1 MPPQKLAQRGHKEH
15 SRCVHENIDARGN
28 GKPKPSSV
36 EEPFNRAAALLSD
49 SLYQLLVRATACDHA
64 IGNVSTIENSIS
76 KRPVVP
82 VRGLQASILR

>member
-1 MPPQKLAQRGHKEH
+1 MVVTRGPVSKNSRRKVPPQKLAQRGHKEH

-49 SLYQLLVRATACDHA
+49 SLYQLLVRATACDHPPSLGA
-64 IGNVSTIENSIS
+64 RT
-76 KRPVVP
+76 
-82 VRGLQASILR
+82 